1 MTESATVASGWERT
15 ALAVEKVKDRLKRAS
30 RALGQAGV
38 AYAVVGGNAV
48 AEWVGRVDEAA
59 VRNTRDVD
67 ILIRRSDL
75 DAAKVALEAAGFVY
89 CQALGVDMFIDGPTG
104 RPKDAVHMIF
114 AGEKVQAEYA
124 TPSPDIAES
133 EPAAQFQVIALEA
146 LVRMKL
152 NSYRLKDRVHLLDMI
167 DVGLVDQAWPARFP
181 AQLAERLQ
189 DLLNNPNG

>member
-1 MTESATVASGWERT
+1 MVAFGWERT
-15 ALAVEKVKDRLKRAS
+15 ALAVEKVKDRLKRAAA
-30 RALGQAGV
+30 ALGQAGV

-48 AEWVGRVDEAA
+48 AEWVGRMDEAA

-67 ILIRRSDL
+67 IMIRRSDL

-89 CQALGVDMFIDGPTG
+89 CQVLDVDMFLDGPNG

-114 AGEKVQAEYA
+114 AGEKVRAEYA

-133 EPAAQFQVIALEA
+133 EPAAQFQVVALEA

-167 DVGLVDQAWPARFP
+167 DVGLVDQTWPTRFP
-181 AQLAERLQ
+181 TQLAERLQ
-189 DLLNNPNG
+189 DLLDNPNG